1 MKQDTKKGVRRLYF
15 EVENVAQNYMLQVL
29 IIG

>member
-1 MKQDTKKGVRRLYF
+1 MKQDMKKGVRRLYF
-15 EVENVAQNYMLQVL
+15 EVANVAQNYMLQVL